1 MTPSLELITSP
12 AAEAVS
18 AADFSRAMSA
28 LAGGVAIV
36 TCRMGGRPW
45 GTTVTAVASVSAD
58 PPTILVSL
66 GAEGRSARTI
76 TVSGRFGV
84 SLLGQEHADLAR
96 YASSPGS
103 TRFFDAFVERDPAG
117 SRSPVVVGALAHLD
131 CELAEELQVA
141 DHIVFFGR
149 VRHVQASPGGA
160 PLLYFRR
167 AYRALAGLQAVRPS
181 TGRST
186 ECPSS

>member
-1 MTPSLELITSP
+1 MTLSLEPITSP
-12 AAEAVS
+12 AAEAAS
-18 AADFSRAMSA
+18 AADFADAMSA

-36 TCRMGGRPW
+36 TCRVDGRPW

-76 TVSGRFGV
+76 AAGERVGI
-84 SLLGQEHADLAR
+84 SLLGQEHGDLAR
-96 YASSPGS
+96 YASSPGA
-103 TRFFDAFVERDPAG
+103 TRFLDGFVEPAPAG
-117 SRSPVVVGALAHLD
+117 SRSPVVAGALAHLD

-149 VRHVQASPGGA
+149 VRHAQASPDGA

-167 AYRALAGLQAVRPS
+167 SYRELAGPRAARTS

-186 ECPSS
+186 ECPSN